1 MTRGHTAARTVCRSR
16 RGTWA
21 RSRQSFVRGISA
33 AVCERAVVRTSTS
46 TSQLAAGTPAACQSV
61 GIVRERVFSAAG
73 KMHGDLQ
80 KFVKDTTL
88 QRSLFAAFN
97 ME

>member
-1 MTRGHTAARTVCRSR
+1 MCAKV
-16 RGTWA
+16 
-21 RSRQSFVRGISA
+21 
-33 AVCERAVVRTSTS
+33 
-46 TSQLAAGTPAACQSV
+46 LACLS
-61 GIVRERVFSAAG
+61 VRERVFSAAG

-80 KFVKDTTL
+80 KSVKDTTL

>member
-1 MTRGHTAARTVCRSR
+1 M
-16 RGTWA
+16 
-21 RSRQSFVRGISA
+21 
-33 AVCERAVVRTSTS
+33 VRTSTS

-61 GIVRERVFSAAG
+61 GIVSSVRERVFSAAG

-80 KFVKDTTL
+80 KSVKDTTL